1 MSVLRRYEIFLP
13 KRFNDGSTVPPG
25 LHGEVVIAL
34 RQRFGAVSSETQT
47 IKGLWQ
53 QGGVEY
59 SDDLVRIFVDAED
72 TGDNR
77 RFFIDLKERLK
88 ERFRQI
94 DIWITS
100 YSIETI

>member
-1 MSVLRRYEIFLP
+1 M
-13 KRFNDGSTVPPG
+13 
-25 LHGEVVIAL
+25 
-34 RQRFGAVSSETQT
+34 TQT

-53 QGGVEY
+53 HGGIEY
-59 SDDLVRIFVDAED
+59 SDDLVRIFVDAEN
-72 TGDNR
+72 TEDNR

-88 ERFRQI
+88 EKFRQI